1 MDPNGPEI
9 EDPFRRPRRLP
20 EKPKRLNR
28 PATERPSAESRVAE
42 PPGTDPGANETPV
55 ARDAIATPLPA
66 QDPLKELPSAVPDLV
81 ETQQTLT
88 PQSSGTIPPGEDSP
102 ETDSDS
108 EETAP
113 KPAPTAP
120 AVFVERRKASST
132 GPENNVTDRANSLP
146 GSILVAALSLTL
158 LFYAFNIGAMQL
170 AAERYLGS
178 SGTGM
183 ASFLQR
189 LTPWLLL
196 IPVLALFYAILRT
209 LGSLTGLRKRKP
221 ARSRK
226 RKEKSPVDQFKSA
239 ADARGVQART
249 AYQAYLLLQRQVP
262 EGRSLT
268 MEDTLEGTLGMSSSE
283 ARSLR
288 LALLSRLDRQ
298 ADPAAKLPPADT
310 LLAVM
315 LSAQQAPRRAPAPLD
330 PVYLPGDPRSRR

>member
-1 MDPNGPEI
+1 
-9 EDPFRRPRRLP
+9 
-20 EKPKRLNR
+20 
-28 PATERPSAESRVAE
+28 
-42 PPGTDPGANETPV
+42 
-55 ARDAIATPLPA
+55 
-66 QDPLKELPSAVPDLV
+66 
-81 ETQQTLT
+81 
-88 PQSSGTIPPGEDSP
+88 
-102 ETDSDS
+102 
-108 EETAP
+108 
-113 KPAPTAP
+113 
-120 AVFVERRKASST
+120 VERRKASST
-132 GPENNVTDRANSLP
+132 GPENNVPDRANSLP

-239 ADARGVQART
+239 ADVRGVQART

-315 LSAQQAPRRAPAPLD
+315 LSAQQSPRRAPAPLD